1 VPVLDSGGLG
11 IYYELHGEGDPF
23 LLLHGFGGAGGSD
36 WRYQIPVFSSR
47 FQVIT
52 PDLRGH
58 GGTDHPELISGP
70 EFFSDATG
78 DVVRLLTSLDSGP
91 AHVCGYSMG
100 SSIAAWL
107 YFRIPLSV
115 RSLILVSGAARVNR
129 QIAPG
134 LFELWDS
141 MRQPESL
148 DENWARVLARLH
160 GEDKWRDLVSNYA
173 DAVISRID
181 LDGEVAYSR
190 GGEITCPTLIVQ
202 GSEDKLSPRL
212 LSEELHAVIPDSEL
226 VLLQSEHWVPG
237 LRPDEFNAA
246 VLDFLQRRFGERGLP
261 PDGAEG
267 SDRG

>member
-1 VPVLDSGGLG
+1 VPILDSGGLG
-11 IYYELHGEGDPF
+11 IYYELHGDGDSF
-23 LLLHGFGGAGGSD
+23 LLLHGFGGTGGSD
-36 WRYQIPVFSSR
+36 WRHQIRVFSSR

-58 GGTDHPELISGP
+58 GRTDHPEAISGP
-70 EFFSDATG
+70 EFFSEATE
-78 DVVRLLTSLDSGP
+78 DMVRLLTSLHSGP

-107 YFRIPLSV
+107 YFRIPSSV
-115 RSLILVSGAARVNR
+115 RSLILVSGAARVNM

-134 LFELWDS
+134 LFELWES

-148 DENWARVLARLH
+148 DENWARVLSRLH
-160 GEDKWRDLVSNYA
+160 GEDKWRGLVRNYA

-181 LDGEVAYSR
+181 LDEEVAYSR
-190 GGEITCPTLIVQ
+190 GGEITCPTLIIQ
-202 GSEDKLSPRL
+202 GSEDQLSPRL
-212 LSEELHAVIPDSEL
+212 LSQELHAVIPDSEL

-237 LRPDEFNAA
+237 LRPTEFNSV

-261 PDGAEG
+261 TGAAEG
-267 SDRG
+267 SDHG